1 MKPPKYKI
9 AFITWLAIYPLI
21 TVILYLFGPLL
32 AELPLAVR
40 TLLLTAVLVP
50 IMVYVLVPGLQ
61 RVFRKWLR

>member
-1 MKPPKYKI
+1 MKPPKHKI